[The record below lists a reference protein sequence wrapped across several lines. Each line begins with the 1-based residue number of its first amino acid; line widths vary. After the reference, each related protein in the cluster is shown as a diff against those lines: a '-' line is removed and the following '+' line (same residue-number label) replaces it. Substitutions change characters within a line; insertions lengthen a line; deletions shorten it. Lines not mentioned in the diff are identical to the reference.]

1 MTAENFG
8 LYTGLIV
15 LAACMIA
22 IAVRLISAPTEA
34 DRAVA
39 GDLLMFSFTGL
50 LIMLGVLAAPDYFFD
65 MVLVT
70 SVVGFLSAVSLA
82 RVLTRGR
89 R

>member
-1 MTAENFG
+1 MTAETFG
-8 LYTGLIV
+8 LYIGLIV
-15 LAACMIA
+15 LGACMIA
-22 IAVRLISAPTEA
+22 VAVRLITAPSEA

-50 LIMLGVLAAPDYFFD
+50 LIMLGVLVAPDYFFD
-65 MVLVT
+65 MVLVA